1 VAGGRPAQK
10 WAAVLPESGYRFTDA
25 RAITQ
30 RRGNFEKK
38 RSGHRA
44 RGRHSHAFGS
54 CVLAGASGAAHVVRV
69 GAAMTEP
76 RAGSGFVGWLP
87 YIVAA
92 TFFMEYLDTTVIA
105 TALPQMARSF
115 GVGPNSI
122 SLGMTA
128 YMLALAIF
136 IPVSGWVADRCG
148 SRTVFFSAIGVFTV
162 ASVLCAMSQNVT
174 EFTAARLLQGIGG
187 AMMVP
192 VGRLIVVRSTEKSRL
207 MQAISTITWPAI
219 AAPVVGP
226 PVGGFITTYANWRW
240 IFLLN
245 VPVGIAVMA
254 VVVALVPNLRGSERR
269 PLDLVG
275 LALSGATLTAI
286 LYGAELAS
294 QAGENPWIA
303 AAFVLGGLVLGY
315 VAFRHAQRHPH
326 PLIDVSTLKIPTFSV
341 TVVTGSFTRIGLG
354 AVPYLMPLL
363 FQIGFGMSAFKSGL
377 LLLAS
382 AAGNL
387 GMKALTTPILQRFG
401 FRLVSIVDILVGG
414 VFTIACGLLTPES
427 PLAWILIVAF
437 VYGVA
442 RSMQFSTL
450 ATLAYADVA
459 PQQMSGA
466 STLWSAAAQMTVGLG
481 IAFGAVALRGAAA
494 FNGETS
500 GHVFTLEDFR
510 IAFLL
515 SGLLTLAS
523 IWGYWQLAHDA
534 GQSVGGGS
542 RRAS

>member
-1 VAGGRPAQK
+1 MTRHQHHDPHEPFEQ
-10 WAAVLPESGYRFTDA
+10 A
-25 RAITQ
+25 RART
-30 RRGNFEKK
+30 
-38 RSGHRA
+38 
-44 RGRHSHAFGS
+44 
-54 CVLAGASGAAHVVRV
+54 
-69 GAAMTEP
+69 P
-76 RAGSGFVGWLP
+76 AGSPPERAALEDTQARPSFIGWLP

-105 TALPQMARSF
+105 TALPQMAHSF
-115 GVGPNSI
+115 HVGPNSL

-162 ASVLCAMSQNVT
+162 ASVLCGMSQNVT

-192 VGRLIVVRSTEKSRL
+192 VGRLIVVRSTEKRRM
-207 MQAISTITWPAI
+207 MQAIATITWPATV
-219 AAPVVGP
+219 APVVGP
-226 PVGGFITTYANWRW
+226 PLGGFITTYANWRW

-245 VPVGIAVMA
+245 VPFGLAVMA
-254 VVVALVPNLRGSERR
+254 VVVALVPNLRGGERR
-269 PLDLVG
+269 PLDVLG
-275 LALSGATLTAI
+275 LLLSAATLTAI

-294 QAGENPWIA
+294 QPGENPWCA
-303 AAFVLGGLVLGY
+303 GAFVTAGLIFGFI
-315 VAFRHAQRHPH
+315 AFRHAQRHPY
-326 PLIDVSTLKIPTFSV
+326 PLINVSTLKIPTFSV
-341 TVVTGSFTRIGLG
+341 TIVTGSLTRIGFN

-363 FQIGFGMSAFKSGL
+363 FQIGFGLSAFKSGL

-382 AAGNL
+382 AIGNL
-387 GMKALTTPILQRFG
+387 GMKAFTTYILKRYG
-401 FRLVSIVDILVGG
+401 FRLVSIFDVAIAG

-427 PLAWILIVAF
+427 PLAWVLIVVF

-442 RSMQFSTL
+442 RSMQFATL

-459 PQQMSGA
+459 QPQISAA
-466 STLWSAAAQMTVGLG
+466 STLWSAAAQMTIGLG

-494 FNGETS
+494 LNSETP
-500 GHVFTLEDFR
+500 GHAFTLDDFR
-510 IAFLL
+510 IAFLCA
-515 SGLLTLAS
+515 GLLTLVS
-523 IWGYWQLAHDA
+523 MWGYWQLEHDA

-542 RRAS
+542 RRQDAS